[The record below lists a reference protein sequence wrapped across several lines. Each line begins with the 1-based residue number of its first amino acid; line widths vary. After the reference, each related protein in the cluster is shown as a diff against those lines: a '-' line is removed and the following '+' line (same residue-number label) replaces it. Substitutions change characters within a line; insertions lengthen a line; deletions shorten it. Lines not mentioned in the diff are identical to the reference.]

1 MSPVRYEDIVAVWRQ
16 KQIRTAADIACEMN
30 GNGAAFIYHS
40 AKIENDSITY
50 HDTQEIF
57 DHGGVTG
64 YTGDVRSL
72 FEIQNSVTA
81 YYRMLDT
88 FERREPMNEA
98 LICEFQSLLTQ
109 GTYDTLRYQK
119 GERPGTYK
127 RNDYVTGR
135 NEVGAL
141 PEDVPEE
148 LAELV
153 TELDGIGPD
162 QALTAAA
169 YFHAKFENIHPFA
182 DGNGRAGRLLMNY
195 LLLLWDHPP
204 IIIHEEDRRDYYAAL
219 EQFDRAQDLDVLTEF
234 LKAQAVKTWQVRFER
249 AQKKKQ

>member
-1 MSPVRYEDIVAVWRQ
+1 MNYEEIITAWRQ
-16 KQIRTAADIACEMN
+16 KNIRTAADIACEMN
-30 GNGAAFIYHS
+30 GNGPAFIYHS

-50 HDTQEIF
+50 HDTREIF

-72 FEIQNSVTA
+72 FEIQNSVAA
-81 YYRMLDT
+81 YYRMLDA
-88 FERREPMNEA
+88 FEKREPLSET
-98 LICEFQSLLTQ
+98 LICELQGLLTQ
-109 GTYDTLRYQK
+109 GTYDTLSYQK
-119 GERPGTYK
+119 GERPGAYK
-127 RNDYVTGR
+127 QNDYVTGR
-135 NEVGAL
+135 DKVGAL

-153 TELDGIGPD
+153 AELDGVKPG

-204 IIIHEEDRRDYYAAL
+204 IIIHEEDRRDYYSAL
-219 EQFDRAQDLDVLTEF
+219 ESFDRAQDLDPLTEF
-234 LKAQAVKTWQVRFER
+234 LKAQTVKTWQARLER
-249 AQKKKQ
+249 AQKRKQ

>member
-1 MSPVRYEDIVAVWRQ
+1 MIFLAYEKIAAWWRE
-16 KQIRTAADIACEMN
+16 KQIRTAADVALEMN

-40 AKIENDSITY
+40 AKIENDKITY
-50 HDTQEIF
+50 HDTREIY

-81 YYRMLDT
+81 YRRMLDA
-88 FERREPMNEA
+88 FEKREPLNQA
-98 LICEFQSLLTQ
+98 LLLEFQGLLTQ

-127 RNDYVTGR
+127 KNDYVTGPQ
-135 NEVGAL
+135 EVGAL

-148 LAELV
+148 LDELLAEL
-153 TELDGIGPD
+153 EHIRPE

-182 DGNGRAGRLLMNY
+182 DGNGRTGRLLMNY

-204 IIIHEEDRRDYYAAL
+204 IIIHEEDRKEYYHAL
-219 EQFDRAQDLDVLTEF
+219 AEFDNRQDLAPLTAF
-234 LKAQAVKTWQVRFER
+234 LKEQTVKTWTGRFER
-249 AQKKKQ
+249 TKRK